1 MATCAYVDHVQDEI
15 KVDLLRAAREML
27 QHERGWRE
35 IPVVRPDRHRRIGD
49 HGRKPLAGGRT
60 SRPPGA
66 HLRAGVTPG
75 MSSSAALVRSVTTV
89 SELEEARDAALAR
102 REA

>member
-35 IPVVRPDRHRRIGD
+35 IPVVRPDRHRRIGND
-49 HGRKPLAGGRT
+49 HRKT
-60 SRPPGA
+60 
-66 HLRAGVTPG
+66 
-75 MSSSAALVRSVTTV
+75 
-89 SELEEARDAALAR
+89 AR
-102 REA
+102 RRIQGVSFSEHF